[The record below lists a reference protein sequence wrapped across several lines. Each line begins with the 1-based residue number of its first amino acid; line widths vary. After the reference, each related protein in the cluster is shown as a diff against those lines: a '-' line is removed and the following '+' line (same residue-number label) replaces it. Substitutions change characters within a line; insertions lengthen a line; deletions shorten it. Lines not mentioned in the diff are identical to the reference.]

1 MALELVLNLR
11 IGFFGLILFPDWEG
25 KAGAGGHVVSL
36 ISDCTLIR
44 LSGWRVV
51 LLCSWSSKPC
61 VIYDFTWDLLKL
73 ALERVF
79 SWGKGS
85 VNYLFLT
92 ELFPKNFFVPK
103 MYFFARHKL
112 RLILGLS
119 HQLKEEI
126 FAKCVFLR
134 LRK

>member
-1 MALELVLNLR
+1 M
-11 IGFFGLILFPDWEG
+11 EG
-25 KAGAGGHVVSL
+25 
-36 ISDCTLIR
+36 
-44 LSGWRVV
+44 V

-92 ELFPKNFFVPK
+92 ALFPKNFFVPK
-103 MYFFARHKL
+103 MYFSARHKL
-112 RLILGLS
+112 RLTLGLS

-134 LRK
+134 LGK